1 MLARSSTNCKYIK
14 QTNDVLDEPVTLPIT
29 VIKQNIYLSNN
40 ASNGGEADTTTAAT
54 VICTAI
60 VSPIVVLWIYH
71 LREPCVEYPACN
83 NNGEKIDNNQF
94 QMSEIAGFS
103 MKAGNFNNCHIS
115 GGTSEKAGS
124 VFVGFVR
131 FFVFWPVSL
140 SAWWKHGMK
149 ACHSIYDQGL
159 VAKLFCGIVRWVCR

>member
-60 VSPIVVLWIYH
+60 VSPIVVL
-71 LREPCVEYPACN
+71 
-83 NNGEKIDNNQF
+83 
-94 QMSEIAGFS
+94 
-103 MKAGNFNNCHIS
+103 
-115 GGTSEKAGS
+115 
-124 VFVGFVR
+124 
-131 FFVFWPVSL
+131 
-140 SAWWKHGMK
+140 
-149 ACHSIYDQGL
+149 
-159 VAKLFCGIVRWVCR
+159 